1 MQNIER
7 HILDLKEAAE
17 KLSIKIETA
26 NLNNQEFAIQ
36 SGFCKLHGEN
46 LIILDKNLSD
56 EEHLIVILSALK
68 NFDLDNIFVADWIR
82 ERIDRDKTAGA
93 KSRLLKTRLSPNS
106 AEEI

>member
-7 HILDLKEAAE
+7 RILDLKEAAE
-17 KLSIKIETA
+17 KLLIRIETA
-26 NLNNQEFAIQ
+26 NLNDQEFAIQ

-82 ERIDRDKTAGA
+82 EKIDSDKTAGA
-93 KSRLLKTRLSPNS
+93 KS
-106 AEEI
+106 

>member
-7 HILDLKEAAE
+7 RILDLKEAAE
-17 KLSIKIETA
+17 KLSIRIETA

-82 ERIDRDKTAGA
+82 EKIDRDKTAGA
-93 KSRLLKTRLSPNS
+93 KS
-106 AEEI
+106 

>member
-7 HILDLKEAAE
+7 RILDLKEAAE
-17 KLSIKIETA
+17 KLSIRIETA
-26 NLNNQEFAIQ
+26 NLNDQEFAIQ
-36 SGFCKLHGEN
+36 SGFCKLNGEN

-82 ERIDRDKTAGA
+82 EKIDRDKIAGA
-93 KSRLLKTRLSPNS
+93 KS
-106 AEEI
+106 